1 MDSYLIQVNGHG
13 DHAPMRDVHLKNTGN
28 TISPGKV
35 KGRKPRW
42 AVRASEMSKKTFN
55 PVRAIVDSM
64 KVEPNPKK
72 AMISLSLGDPTVF
85 GNLPTN
91 DEVTRAVKEVLDSGQ
106 YNGYAPSVGY
116 QSCREAVAAY
126 YNCPEAP
133 LKAQDVILTSG
144 CSQAIELALA
154 VLANPG
160 QNILVPRPGFSLY
173 KTLALSMGIEVKL
186 YNLLPEKAWEIDLEH
201 LESLV
206 DEKTACLIVNNP
218 SNPCGSVFSKSHL
231 QEILAVASR
240 QCVPILA
247 DEIYGDMV
255 FADCKYEPIATLST
269 NVPILSCGGLAK
281 RWLVPGWRM
290 GWILIHDRRD
300 IFGNESNADL
310 CYAALSAIPGLQ
322 PVRPAG
328 AMYLMVEIEMEHFPE
343 FENDVEFTE
352 RLISEQSVFCL
363 PATCFEYPNFFRVVI
378 TVPEEMILEAC
389 SRIQEFCEMH
399 YQGAEGGQDLECDK

>member
-13 DHAPMRDVHLKNTGN
+13 DHAPVLDIHLKTNGN
-28 TISPGKV
+28 SMSLGKV

-91 DEVTRAVKEVLDSGQ
+91 DEVTRAVKEVLDSGH

-126 YNCPEAP
+126 YSCPEAP
-133 LKAQDVILTSG
+133 LEAQDVILTSG

-186 YNLLPEKAWEIDLEH
+186 YNLLPEKAWEIDLKH

-218 SNPCGSVFSKSHL
+218 SNPCGSLFSKSHL
-231 QEILAVASR
+231 QKILAVASR

-247 DEIYGDMV
+247 DEIYGDM
-255 FADCKYEPIATLST
+255 
-269 NVPILSCGGLAK
+269 
-281 RWLVPGWRM
+281 
-290 GWILIHDRRD
+290 
-300 IFGNESNADL
+300 SNADL

-399 YQGAEGGQDLECDK
+399 YQGAEGAQDLECDK